1 MRADAGSQPALVT
14 TKNEGEVG
22 MAQMTDVSTSAQS
35 EVPWYKSLTG
45 SQWRTL
51 IAANLGW
58 LFDGYETYALI
69 LTVGPAMHSL
79 LQPSQY
85 SQISTFAGTVISITL
100 LGWGIGGI
108 IGGVVADYFGRRR
121 TMIYA
126 ILAYS
131 IMTGLTALS
140 FNWISFAI
148 LRLLVGIAIGS
159 EWATGTSMLAE
170 LWPQNARGKGAGL
183 MQCGLGI
190 GFFLASFI
198 WLILSGFGPEA
209 WRYMFV
215 IGILPALVTVW
226 IRTSIDESHAWQ
238 SVDAQRKDAQARKE
252 QGAALTTH
260 EQALTRFTVAD
271 LFVDPTTRRYT
282 IIVFL
287 MSLTTTLA
295 WWGISSWVPPY
306 IGSVAAKAGLPA
318 QQWASYAGMAYNVG
332 AIAGY
337 ASLGF
342 LADRFGRKPV
352 VMIFFLLAF
361 LMTPVLFLWTQD
373 LTLLL
378 VAAAV
383 NAFFT
388 LGQYSWMPVWLPELF
403 PTRSRATGLAFTFNA
418 PRFIAFLGPLYAGVL
433 ITQFGGF
440 SHAAMTIAC
449 IYALGFIATPFLP
462 ETNGKPLPA

>member
-1 MRADAGSQPALVT
+1 MTQL
-14 TKNEGEVG
+14 
-22 MAQMTDVSTSAQS
+22 TDVSNTAAGGA
-35 EVPWYKSLTG
+35 PWYKSLTS
-45 SQWRTL
+45 SQWKTL

-79 LQPSQY
+79 LEPSQY
-85 SQISTFAGTVISITL
+85 AQMPAFAGTVISITL

-108 IGGVVADYFGRRR
+108 CGGIFADYFGRRR

-131 IMTGLTALS
+131 IMTGLTAFS
-140 FNWISFAI
+140 FNWISFAV
-148 LRLLVGIAIGS
+148 LRFLVGIAIGS
-159 EWATGTSMLAE
+159 EWATGSSMLAE

-198 WLILSGFGPEA
+198 WLFVSAYGPDA

-215 IGILPALVTVW
+215 IGILPALLTVW
-226 IRTSIDESHAWQ
+226 IRTSIEESHAWRE
-238 SVDAQRKDAQARKE
+238 VDAQRRDARARKDF
-252 QGAALTTH
+252 GAALTAH
-260 EQALTRFTVAD
+260 DVALNRFTVAD
-271 LFVDPTTRRYT
+271 LFVDPVTRTRT
-282 IIVFL
+282 ILVFL

-306 IGSVAAKAGLPA
+306 IASVAAKAGLPGP
-318 QQWASYAGMAYNVG
+318 QWASYAGMAYNFG

-352 VMIFFLLAF
+352 VMIFFAMAF
-361 LMTPVLFLWTQD
+361 VMTPVLFLWTQD

-433 ITQFGGF
+433 IAQFGGF
-440 SHAAMTIAC
+440 SRAAMTIAC
-449 IYALGFIATPFLP
+449 IYALGFIVTPFLP
-462 ETNGKPLPA
+462 ETNGKPLPT

>member
-1 MRADAGSQPALVT
+1 
-14 TKNEGEVG
+14 
-22 MAQMTDVSTSAQS
+22 MTDFSIGKL
-35 EVPWYKSLTG
+35 PWYRSLSD

-51 IAANLGW
+51 AATNLGW

-69 LTVGPAMHSL
+69 LTVGAAMHGL
-79 LQPSQY
+79 LDSSQY
-85 SQISTFAGTVISITL
+85 SQIPGYAGTVISITL
-100 LGWGIGGI
+100 LGWGIGGVC
-108 IGGVVADYFGRRR
+108 GGILADYIGRKR

-131 IMTGLTALS
+131 LLTGLTALS
-140 FNWISFAI
+140 FNWISFAL
-148 LRLLVGIAIGS
+148 LRFAVGIAIGS
-159 EWATGTSMLAE
+159 EWATGSSMMAE
-170 LWPQNARGKGAGL
+170 LWPQGARGKGAGL

-198 WLILSGFGPEA
+198 WLFVSGFGPDA
-209 WRYMFV
+209 WRFMFV
-215 IGILPALVTVW
+215 IGILPALLTLW
-226 IRTSIDESHAWQ
+226 IRTSIDESEVWQ
-238 SVDAQRKDAQARKE
+238 EVDAKRRAARARKDT
-252 QGAALTTH
+252 GATLTAN

-271 LFVDPTTRRYT
+271 LFAEPEIRKRT
-282 IIVFL
+282 IVAFL

-306 IGSVAAKAGLPA
+306 IASVAAKNGLPGP
-318 QQWASYAGMAYNVG
+318 QWASYAGMAYNFG
-332 AIAGY
+332 AILGY
-337 ASLGF
+337 VSLGF
-342 LADRFGRKPV
+342 LSDYFGRKPV
-352 VMIFFLLAF
+352 TMAYFAIAF
-361 LMTPVLFLWTQD
+361 LMTPVLFLWTAD
-373 LTLLL
+373 PTLLL

-403 PTRSRATGLAFTFNA
+403 PTRSRATRLAFTFNA
-418 PRFIAFLGPLYAGVL
+418 PRFIAFLGPLYAGFL

-449 IYALGFIATPFLP
+449 IYALGFIVTPFLP

>member
-1 MRADAGSQPALVT
+1 
-14 TKNEGEVG
+14 
-22 MAQMTDVSTSAQS
+22 MAQMTDVSTSAPGA
-35 EVPWYKSLTG
+35 EAPWYKSLTG

-51 IAANLGW
+51 LAANLGW

-79 LQPSQY
+79 LEPSQY
-85 SQISTFAGTVISITL
+85 SQIPTFAGTVISITL

-108 IGGVVADYFGRRR
+108 CGGIFADYFGRRR

-131 IMTGLTALS
+131 IMTGLTAFS

-148 LRLLVGIAIGS
+148 LRFLVGIAIGS

-190 GFFLASFI
+190 GFFLASLI
-198 WLILSGFGPEA
+198 WLFVSGFGPDA

-215 IGILPALVTVW
+215 IGILPALLTVW

-238 SVDAQRKDAQARKE
+238 SVDAQRKDAHARKDS
-252 QGAALTTH
+252 GATLNAH

-271 LFVDPTTRRYT
+271 LFVDPTTRRHT

-306 IGSVAAKAGLPA
+306 IASVAAKAGQPA
-318 QQWASYAGMAYNVG
+318 AQWASYAGMAYNFG
-332 AIAGY
+332 AILGY

-352 VMIFFLLAF
+352 VMIFFALAF
-361 LMTPVLFLWTQD
+361 VMTPVLFLWTQD

-418 PRFIAFLGPLYAGVL
+418 PRFIAFLGPLYAGFL

-449 IYALGFIATPFLP
+449 IYALGFVCTPFLP